1 MKKIILV
8 LLSLGFLILT
18 ISFMNFS
25 KPTKPISIP
34 EITQKKPLTIIT
46 TQNFIYEN
54 GNTVKTRFAV
64 PDGYKRIESSPD
76 SWESHLQNLSL
87 KPHGSKVKLYN
98 GQLKYNTSAYMAVV
112 DLPIGKKDLQQCAD
126 AVMRLRAEYLFSQK
140 KFGEIEFLFVNGKR
154 ANYLT
159 YLSGKTPNTTNLW
172 SYLEYVF
179 SYAST
184 LSLNKQLK
192 QKNVDDLE
200 IGDVFIKGGSPGHAV
215 IVVDKCVNSE
225 GHVKFMVAQSYMP
238 AQEIQIL
245 VNPIDTNTPWYD
257 LNFGETL
264 MTSEYTFTKNQ
275 LKSF

>member
-1 MKKIILV
+1 MKTLLV
-8 LLSLGFLILT
+8 ILLSSVFLVSTL
-18 ISFMNFS
+18 SFVDFYHQSEPKN
-25 KPTKPISIP
+25 TAVN
-34 EITQKKPLTIIT
+34 TQKKPLTRFIT
-46 TQNFIYEN
+46 QDFINES
-54 GNTVKTRFAV
+54 GTTVKNRFAV
-64 PDGYKRIESSPD
+64 PDGFKRVESPD
-76 SWESHLQNLSL
+76 NSWGSHLQNLPL

-98 GQLKYNTSAYMAVV
+98 GELKYNTSAYMAVV

-154 ANYLT
+154 ANYIT
-159 YLSGKTPNTTNLW
+159 YLNGKTPNTTNLW

-184 LSLNKQLK
+184 LSLNKLLN
-192 QKNVDDLE
+192 QKSVKNLE

-225 GHVKFMVAQSYMP
+225 GEVRFLLAQSYMP

-245 VNPIDTNTPWYD
+245 VNPIDTNSPWYD
-257 LNFGETL
+257 VNFGEIL
-264 MTSEYTFTKNQ
+264 MTAEYTFTKNQ

>member
-1 MKKIILV
+1 MKTLIVILLSSVFLV
-8 LLSLGFLILT
+8 LTF
-18 ISFMNFS
+18 SFVDFYQHNEP
-25 KPTKPISIP
+25 KNTTVN
-34 EITQKKPLTIIT
+34 TQKKPLTRIV
-46 TQNFIYEN
+46 TQDFINES
-54 GNTVKTRFAV
+54 GTTVKNRFVV
-64 PDGYKRIESSPD
+64 PDGFKRIESSD
-76 SWESHLQNLSL
+76 NSWGSHLQNLPL

-98 GQLKYNTSAYMAVV
+98 GELKYNTSAYMAVV

-154 ANYLT
+154 ANYIT
-159 YLSGKTPNTTNLW
+159 YLNGKTPNTTNLW

-184 LSLNKQLK
+184 LSLNKQLN
-192 QKNVDDLE
+192 QKSVKDLE

-225 GHVKFMVAQSYMP
+225 GEVRFMLAQSYMP

-245 VNPIDTNTPWYD
+245 VNPIDTNSPWYD
-257 LNFGETL
+257 VNFGEIL

>member
-1 MKKIILV
+1 MKTLLV
-8 LLSLGFLILT
+8 ILLSSVFLVSTL
-18 ISFMNFS
+18 SFVDFYHQSEPKN
-25 KPTKPISIP
+25 TAVN
-34 EITQKKPLTIIT
+34 TQKKPLTRFIT
-46 TQNFIYEN
+46 QDFINES
-54 GNTVKTRFAV
+54 GTTVKNRFAV
-64 PDGYKRIESSPD
+64 PDGFKRVESPD
-76 SWESHLQNLSL
+76 NSWGSHLQNLPL

-98 GQLKYNTSAYMAVV
+98 GELKYNTSAYMAVV

-154 ANYLT
+154 ANYIT
-159 YLSGKTPNTTNLW
+159 YLNGKTPNTTNLW

-184 LSLNKQLK
+184 LSLNKQLN
-192 QKNVDDLE
+192 QKSVKDLE

-225 GHVKFMVAQSYMP
+225 GEVRFMLAQSYMP

-245 VNPIDTNTPWYD
+245 VNPIDTNSPWYD
-257 LNFGETL
+257 VNFGETL
-264 MTSEYTFTKNQ
+264 MTAEYTFTKNQ